1 MNPRS
6 NIHYLPILL
15 FLLCFLSCKN
25 NNDKQ
30 RNSSC
35 SDSILICKYQLERKH
50 DCIIVRK
57 TNEKYT
63 SYIKMIFGTSDINC
77 FIFPY
82 CNSKTYQF
90 YFHFDSTNQNSYFID
105 TDIKSDLMLLSK
117 FNLLLSSDSI
127 EIVKFYKSRIVTK
140 RLDSNFP
147 NYLYFNKDYGLLA
160 IENRGN
166 IMIIEKNSLFPTK
179 NNYNSNKLLK
189 IILKNTSFK
198 P

>member
-1 MNPRS
+1 MKPRS
-6 NIHYLPILL
+6 NIYYLPILL
-15 FLLCFLSCKN
+15 ILLCFHSCKN
-25 NNDKQ
+25 INDKQ
-30 RNSSC
+30 RNRSC
-35 SDSILICKYQLERKH
+35 SDSILISKYQLERKH
-50 DCIIVRK
+50 DCNIVRK

-63 SYIKMIFGTSDINC
+63 SYIKMIFGASDINC

-82 CNSKTYQF
+82 YNSKIYQL
-90 YFHFDSTNQNSYFID
+90 YFHFDSKNQNSYFID
-105 TDIKSDLMLLSK
+105 TDDKYDLMLISK
-117 FNLLLSSDSI
+117 FNLPISSESI
-127 EIVKFYKSRIVTK
+127 EIVKFYKPRTVTK

-166 IMIIEKNSLFPTK
+166 IMIIEKKSLFHFK
-179 NNYNSNKLLK
+179 NNYNSNELLK